1 MSREQKGKSPQNV
14 GLEISMLK
22 FTKDRESNMLEWVS
36 AKISSFI
43 GGILGGL
50 SILSYIPPKDT
61 KEAFMRGGVSV
72 GFALM
77 FAQPILL
84 QIGLEVQP
92 NELWMYELGIAFLCG
107 FVGYSVMNWVANFLA
122 KNQNKDIMEI
132 GREIKNTNKK
142 TTKRRKK

>member
-1 MSREQKGKSPQNV
+1 M
-14 GLEISMLK
+14 
-22 FTKDRESNMLEWVS
+22 FEWIG

-84 QIGLEVQP
+84 SIGLEIKP
-92 NELWMYELGIAFLCG
+92 SDLWMYELGISFLCG
-107 FVGYSVMNWVANFLA
+107 FIGYSVMNWVANFLA
-122 KNQNKDIMEI
+122 KNQNKDIMEV
-132 GREIKNTNKK
+132 GRELKNPKK
-142 TTKRRKK
+142 KIAKRK

>member
-1 MSREQKGKSPQNV
+1 M
-14 GLEISMLK
+14 I
-22 FTKDRESNMLEWVS
+22 EWIS

-50 SILSYIPPKDT
+50 SILSYIPPKT
-61 KEAFMRGGVSV
+61 VKEAFMRGGVSV

-92 NELWMYELGIAFLCG
+92 NQFWIYELGIAFLCG

-132 GREIKNTNKK
+132 GREIKNPKK
-142 TTKRRKK
+142 KKRAKRK

>member
-1 MSREQKGKSPQNV
+1 
-14 GLEISMLK
+14 
-22 FTKDRESNMLEWVS
+22 MLEWIS

-50 SILSYIPPKDT
+50 SILSYIPPKDV

-77 FAQPILL
+77 FAQPIFL
-84 QIGLEVQP
+84 QIGLEVQQ
-92 NELWMYELGIAFLCG
+92 NELWIYELGIAFLCG

-132 GREIKNTNKK
+132 GREIKNPKK
-142 TTKRRKK
+142 KRAKRK

>member
-1 MSREQKGKSPQNV
+1 MV
-14 GLEISMLK
+14 LK
-22 FTKDRESNMLEWVS
+22 IKELNRIVDKENNMLEWIG

-84 QIGLEVQP
+84 SIGLEIKP
-92 NELWMYELGIAFLCG
+92 SDLWVYELGISFLCG
-107 FVGYSVMNWVANFLA
+107 FIGYSVMNWVAPSPWPRPSHPCWSALP
-122 KNQNKDIMEI
+122 
-132 GREIKNTNKK
+132 
-142 TTKRRKK
+142 TTRG

>member
-1 MSREQKGKSPQNV
+1 
-14 GLEISMLK
+14 
-22 FTKDRESNMLEWVS
+22 MLEWIS

-84 QIGLEVQP
+84 QVGLEVKP

-122 KNQNKDIMEI
+122 KNQDKDILEV
-132 GREIKNTNKK
+132 GRDIKNPHKK

>member
-1 MSREQKGKSPQNV
+1 
-14 GLEISMLK
+14 MLN
-22 FTKDRESNMLEWVS
+22 FTEDKESEMLEWIT

-77 FAQPILL
+77 LAQPVLL
-84 QIGLEVQP
+84 QLGLTIEP
-92 NELWMYELGIAFLCG
+92 SNFWMYELGIAFLCG

-122 KNQNKDIMEI
+122 KNQHKDILEV
-132 GREIKNTNKK
+132 GRDIKSPKK
-142 TTKRRKK
+142 KRAKRK

>member
-1 MSREQKGKSPQNV
+1 VVKEN
-14 GLEISMLK
+14 
-22 FTKDRESNMLEWVS
+22 NMLEWIG

-84 QIGLEVQP
+84 SIGLEIKP
-92 NELWMYELGIAFLCG
+92 ADLWMYELGISFLCG
-107 FVGYSVMNWVANFLA
+107 FIGYSVMNWVANFLA
-122 KNQNKDIMEI
+122 KNQNKDIMEV
-132 GREIKNTNKK
+132 GRELKNPKK
-142 TTKRRKK
+142 KKRK

>member
-1 MSREQKGKSPQNV
+1 VVQKIKKLNRIVGKENKM
-14 GLEISMLK
+14 I
-22 FTKDRESNMLEWVS
+22 EWIS

-50 SILSYIPPKDT
+50 SILSYIPPT
-61 KEAFMRGGVSV
+61 TVKEAFMRGGVSV

-84 QIGLEVQP
+84 QIGLEVHP

-132 GREIKNTNKK
+132 GREIKNPKK
-142 TTKRRKK
+142 KKRAKRK

>member
-1 MSREQKGKSPQNV
+1 VVQKIKKLNRIVGKENKM
-14 GLEISMLK
+14 I
-22 FTKDRESNMLEWVS
+22 EWIS

-132 GREIKNTNKK
+132 GREIKNPKK
-142 TTKRRKK
+142 KKRAKRK

>member
-1 MSREQKGKSPQNV
+1 MG
-14 GLEISMLK
+14 
-22 FTKDRESNMLEWVS
+22 VS
-36 AKISSFI
+36 QISSFI

-84 QIGLEVQP
+84 SIGLEIKP
-92 NELWMYELGIAFLCG
+92 SDLWMYELGISFLCG
-107 FVGYSVMNWVANFLA
+107 FIGYSVMNWVANFLA
-122 KNQNKDIMEI
+122 KNQNKDIMEV
-132 GREIKNTNKK
+132 GRELK
-142 TTKRRKK
+142 TPRKKSQEEVAYAFILTQSSPSDKYCFAIGDLRWVLQDCV

>member
-1 MSREQKGKSPQNV
+1 
-14 GLEISMLK
+14 
-22 FTKDRESNMLEWVS
+22 MLEWIS

-84 QIGLEVQP
+84 QIGLEVKP

-122 KNQNKDIMEI
+122 KNQDKDILEV
-132 GREIKNTNKK
+132 GREIKNPKK
-142 TTKRRKK
+142 KKRAKRK